1 MHARSAVMRALQS
14 AASLPGPQRLGEK
27 RRSVSSFAAG
37 GFSLRRGRNRTHTEA
52 APAMEGSRPK
62 ELIGRSRRTE
72 PPGHSCFVLPD
83 LPFCG
88 LTQKSPID
96 TDFPLRR
103 RGRVAEGGGL
113 LNRYTLIRRIEGS
126 NPSVSA
132 KPSFPALPKPHQSAC
147 LITGY

>member
-14 AASLPGPQRLGEK
+14 AAPLPGPQRLGEK

-37 GFSLRRGRNRTHTEA
+37 GFSLRRGRNRTHTHTEA

-113 LNRYTLIRRIEGS
+113 LILCTGSMTASIFERYFNRLIG
-126 NPSVSA
+126 
-132 KPSFPALPKPHQSAC
+132 LLAC
-147 LITGY
+147 HLSWC